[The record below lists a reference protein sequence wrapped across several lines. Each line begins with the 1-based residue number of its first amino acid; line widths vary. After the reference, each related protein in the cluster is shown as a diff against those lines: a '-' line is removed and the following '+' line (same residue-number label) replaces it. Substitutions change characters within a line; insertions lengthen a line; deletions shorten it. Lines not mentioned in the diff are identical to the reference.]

1 MLSEDFKEFL
11 RLLNEYNVEYLVVG
25 GYAVGI
31 YGYPRYTGDLDI
43 WVRATVDNGERVVE
57 VLRRFGLGSLEVKP
71 EDFARDNAVVQLGYP
86 PLRIDL
92 ITSLDGVKFDACYS
106 RRDSREID
114 GIDVDIISSDD
125 LKANKLATGRARD
138 LDDLENLA

>member
-106 RRDSREID
+106 RRGSREID
-114 GIDVDIISSDD
+114 GIEVDIISSDD